1 MTEQPDWAYPQPAAG
16 QPPYPAYPP
25 QRTTPVDPMPT
36 GPREYQ
42 QMNRGPRYAWWKPL
56 LTFLLA
62 LGMYLVASV
71 VVVIA
76 WMLVVAGFGANPVR
90 LLQQFRSGHAMGPLL
105 FGYVEATLIILVPI
119 AMLSSW
125 IVHRIR
131 PRFLISVAG
140 GFRWR
145 WFVRCLAITIPIWLI
160 YLGLQLWLDWDYQPK
175 PAHWAALLV
184 LVVVGIPFQSAGEE
198 LLFRGLILQNVG
210 SWIPNRIVALVV
222 AAVPSIGLFALAH
235 GSLHGWILADLALFA
250 LSSIV
255 LLWRT
260 GGLEASIALHL
271 TNNVVLMIFT
281 ILFGGWAGAF
291 VGSKTTGN
299 VFMVALDLV
308 VFGVPIAL
316 ILWQARRVQLQRI
329 YRPNTMHRTNAP
341 TGTGP

>member
-1 MTEQPDWAYPQPAAG
+1 
-16 QPPYPAYPP
+16 
-25 QRTTPVDPMPT
+25 
-36 GPREYQ
+36 
-42 QMNRGPRYAWWKPL
+42 MNRGPRYAWWKPL

-62 LGMYLVASV
+62 FGFYLVASV
-71 VVVIA
+71 VVSIA
-76 WMLVVAGFGANPVR
+76 WMLVVVAFGANPVQ
-90 LLQQFRSGHAMGPLL
+90 LLRHFRSGHAMGALV

-119 AMLSSW
+119 AMFSSW

-175 PAHWAALLV
+175 PAHWPVLLV

-198 LLFRGLILQNVG
+198 FVFRGLILQNVG
-210 SWIPNRIVALVV
+210 AWIPNRIAALVV
-222 AAVPSIGLFALAH
+222 AAVPSMGLFALAH

-260 GGLEASIALHL
+260 GGLEASVALHL
-271 TNNVVLMIFT
+271 TNNVILMIFT
-281 ILFGGWAGAF
+281 ILFGGWAGTF

-299 VFMVALDLV
+299 AFMVLLDVV
-308 VFGVPIAL
+308 VFGGPIAL
-316 ILWQARRVQLQRI
+316 ILWQARRVRLQRV
-329 YRPNTMHRTNAP
+329 YRREH
-341 TGTGP
+341 